1 MDEIKTNCIET
12 RKNAIYS
19 TYNVGE
25 WKIKDKIEN
34 YFKKL
39 EEFAKECKDISD
51 FETKFATSPLAKEY
65 TDLFIS
71 LSSDKS
77 AVMKEVSS
85 DAAYVG
91 REIVDGLTHKARI
104 NARQEAH
111 DKVMNIPIL
120 GDVIQ
125 AKQTLD
131 LFSRFKPKKKN
142 KEDKE
147 KEENK

>member
-1 MDEIKTNCIET
+1 MEDIIINCIDT

-25 WKIKDKIEN
+25 GKMKDKIEN

-51 FETKFATSPLAKEY
+51 FETKFATSSFAKEY
-65 TDLFIS
+65 TDLFVM
-71 LSSDKS
+71 LSTDKQ
-77 AVMKEVSS
+77 AMMKSVGEDVTF
-85 DAAYVG
+85 AG
-91 REIVDGLTHKARI
+91 REIVDGLTHKARMD
-104 NARQEAH
+104 ARQEVN

-131 LFSRFKPKKKN
+131 LFSKFKRKKN
-142 KEDKE
+142 KKD
-147 KEENK
+147 EEESK